1 MEAPISLCGQKRTR
15 TGHCSVG
22 QDGPLLSCGPGTSL
36 DPLAD
41 RSEKDGRS
49 CQRDRRHCRPLLEDS
64 VSGGARLLRCHRGKN
79 HPIVPRYDP
88 INNSWE
94 SILNLTFCSLTL
106 QSIFPNTFSYW
117 CYSRIYFVWHSTTQL
132 TSISFKGFF
141 FLHKHRSSRCGR
153 TLNSLGFGAFGFFY
167 FICRSFAWRR

>member
-1 MEAPISLCGQKRTR
+1 MEAPISLCGPKRSR

-141 FLHKHRSSRCGR
+141 FLTQTSFQSMR
-153 TLNSLGFGAFGFFY
+153 TNFELARFWRLWFFLFY
-167 FICRSFAWRR
+167 L